1 MQVKHATVSEF
12 GAMAADRGPVVVL
25 AALEEEGRELAR
37 HLSEA
42 GTEGPRLQAWEGHLS
57 GKPVVLIRA
66 GVGKVAA
73 AMAAQFACD
82 IHRPRALLSIG
93 LAGAT
98 ESESPRGRLI
108 VASGAVQHDM
118 DARPLTS
125 ARGVVAG
132 LEMRVF
138 PADTTLSNMLQDAA
152 ASATG
157 HPREV
162 GTGLVLTG
170 DQIVTSRA
178 ARDLIRAEFPDG
190 ACFDMETA
198 SVAQVAHQNGVPWA
212 GLRIT
217 SDTADESFDL
227 DDVIA
232 FGAHTAGELFERT
245 IVHLMEQM

>member
-1 MQVKHATVSEF
+1 M
-12 GAMAADRGPVVVL
+12 L
-25 AALEEEGRELAR
+25 AALQEEARALAR
-37 HLSEA
+37 HLA
-42 GTEGPRLQAWEGHLS
+42 AARTKGPGLQAWEGDLA
-57 GKPVVLIRA
+57 GKPAVLILT

-82 IHRPRALLSIG
+82 VYRPRALLSIG

-98 ESESPRGRLI
+98 ETESARGRLI

-132 LEMRVF
+132 LGMSVF
-138 PADTTLSNMLQDAA
+138 PADTTLSHMLQSAA
-152 ASATG
+152 EGAIG
-157 HPREV
+157 RPRQV

-178 ARDLIRAEFPDG
+178 ARDLITAAFPDG

-198 SVAQVAHQNGVPWA
+198 AVAQVAHLNGVPWG

-217 SDTADESFDL
+217 SDSADESFDL

-245 IVHLMEQM
+245 ILRALEEL